1 MKTFSSRKDIPKRE
15 VKAMTKANR
24 DEIDERSVV
33 LLTDAHLRK
42 ILMETDLLLKYCL
55 VYELDI
61 EDAIRDILKKLN
73 RTTDAIEKYKP

>member
-1 MKTFSSRKDIPKRE
+1 MTE
-15 VKAMTKANR
+15 VKSEKK

-33 LLTDAHLRK
+33 VLTDAHLRK

-55 VYELDI
+55 VYELDL

-73 RTTDAIEKYKP
+73 RTTDAIEAMK

>member
-1 MKTFSSRKDIPKRE
+1 
-15 VKAMTKANR
+15 MTKANSK

-55 VYELDI
+55 VYELDL

-73 RTTDAIEKYKP
+73 RTTDAIEAMK

>member
-1 MKTFSSRKDIPKRE
+1 
-15 VKAMTKANR
+15 MTKANSK

-55 VYELDI
+55 VYELDV

-73 RTTDAIEKYKP
+73 KTTDAIEAMK

>member
-1 MKTFSSRKDIPKRE
+1 
-15 VKAMTKANR
+15 MTKANSK

-33 LLTDAHLRK
+33 VLLDAHLRK

-55 VYELDI
+55 VYELDV

-73 RTTDAIEKYKP
+73 KTTDAIEAMK

>member
-1 MKTFSSRKDIPKRE
+1 MPKAQNETRE
-15 VKAMTKANR
+15 
-24 DEIDERSVV
+24 DEIDERSVI
-33 LLTDAHLRK
+33 LLTDSHLRK

-73 RTTDAIEKYKP
+73 RTTNAIEEMKK

>member
-1 MKTFSSRKDIPKRE
+1 
-15 VKAMTKANR
+15 MTKANSK

-33 LLTDAHLRK
+33 LITDAHLRK

>member
-1 MKTFSSRKDIPKRE
+1 
-15 VKAMTKANR
+15 MTKANSK
-24 DEIDERSVV
+24 DEIDERSVI

-73 RTTDAIEKYKP
+73 RTTNAIEKYKK

>member
-1 MKTFSSRKDIPKRE
+1 
-15 VKAMTKANR
+15 MTKANSK

>member
-1 MKTFSSRKDIPKRE
+1 
-15 VKAMTKANR
+15 MTKANR

-73 RTTDAIEKYKP
+73 KTTDAIEAMK

>member
-1 MKTFSSRKDIPKRE
+1 
-15 VKAMTKANR
+15 MTEAKSEKK
-24 DEIDERSVV
+24 DEIDEMSVVV
-33 LLTDAHLRK
+33 LLDTHLRK

-73 RTTDAIEKYKP
+73 KTSDAIEAMK